1 MILNKG
7 YNPTFGNAV
16 WRKVI
21 YLTLSRLTRKWR
33 VSGTMLVRELSERD
47 LKCKSVANLEE
58 SVIKVGRT
66 IRMPYE
72 SSCSLKVPKG
82 KQSAGALMV
91 PVATGTACWG

>member
-1 MILNKG
+1 MDLMILNKG

-58 SVIKVGRT
+58 SARLVG
-66 IRMPYE
+66 
-72 SSCSLKVPKG
+72 
-82 KQSAGALMV
+82 QALRL
-91 PVATGTACWG
+91 